1 MGRARFVLS
10 AAVPARTQLC
20 FAVFGIAA
28 WAGSIY
34 GIAASAV
41 RVMLVHNTPIAH
53 SASRNVS
60 LRMPKSLTRDKY
72 RYNMQHAV
80 VYTGAGPAR
89 KVCSAGIFGC
99 EHEACWQFFCAICCD
114 AMLHAACN
122 EPHTTDT

>member
-72 RYNMQHAV
+72 RYNMQHACCGV
-80 VYTGAGPAR
+80 RRCGPSSGGVLGR
-89 KVCSAGIFGC
+89 HLRV
-99 EHEACWQFFCAICCD
+99 ELRE
-114 AMLHAACN
+114 
-122 EPHTTDT
+122 